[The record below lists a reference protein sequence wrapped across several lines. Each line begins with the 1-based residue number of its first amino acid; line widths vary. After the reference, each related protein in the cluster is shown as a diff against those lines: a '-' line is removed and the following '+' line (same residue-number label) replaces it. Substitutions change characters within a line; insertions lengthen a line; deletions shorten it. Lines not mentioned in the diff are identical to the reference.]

1 MVEVKFKKKED
12 FTFMMLNLF
21 VHDFL
26 HDFNASKFASRLS
39 KISSYIDKIRNEIN
53 SRTGKKP
60 PEKLNAAE
68 VIAEVIAEEKTEEKT
83 EDNSKSNKRSNKQ
96 SKKEKK
102 ASDTKTSD
110 TKASD
115 TKTTDTKTSDT
126 KTSDTKT
133 SDAIEEKTS
142 DTKTSDVI
150 EEKTSDTKTSDE
162 KISNEEDDTIDENI
176 LKEYECFDKNETGTN
191 LNYLISNID
200 GIVQDDNINK
210 INEVLNY
217 KGSITRSKAKTMQ
230 MAKNFVDET
239 KLYVLGLFNL
249 NKIKEDLK
257 YFGGRIKLFD
267 PLKYNKHTKKHGNK
281 KKHRRTKKIT
291 NENNVK
297 NNIEIN
303 QININNN
310 FYMLRN
316 FVNNGFESAIHY
328 SKDYKDLSDYFQFF
342 GKLYIYYENKN
353 MNPLDTF
360 NLTMIEDILV
370 LYLLD
375 KEKKILN
382 DKHLYNILDK
392 YNELIQNKKLKET
405 FTDNFY
411 GGKTSDNQN
420 KNEIFLGGTKEP
432 QEIINDAL
440 QMIGEIDEKFPFF
453 VGPENNF
460 FDIFDKPNLG
470 GFSIETIDYAKKI
483 QEKNPDII
491 KKTKLNS
498 FIETINKSKTFHLN
512 SRPRS
517 LETTKNAFI
526 DSMNKLIIYIRQ
538 TFVDIK
544 NDLITS
550 MEKDNNK
557 EKKLTAMQSSDVQRI
572 SISVARGGLEYILS
586 KDYNKNEK
594 KKNMLD
600 YEYDIIKNIAE
611 NEKGFTNLD
620 TKIRENFHVYSKNTG
635 NAHVIDSNEELKKQI
650 ENILKKFGKDNR
662 TSVINNAATSTLRDI
677 FGDKFDKEVICP
689 TSSYVDAMGSMGSC
703 SGDEFKNHKK
713 EFFNMDFLITND
725 EDENEFYQGNTLI
738 VNKDGKKE
746 VKITYSALCNEFM
759 LPYVELIIDM
769 STTKVVTLSANN
781 TFKSV
786 INRILTIWNNQLDKI
801 IDNEELLWEIL
812 INKRIYV
819 DLISTGSLKGIGDFY
834 QEINSTLE
842 KGGYEDRNIT
852 KNYFVNHLRIG
863 ANGDQPSG
871 IRAGFLLLNANT
883 GIHEN
888 AIAGYLADE
897 NTIMISREP
906 IIKGGSRKKIS
917 KKSNRKTRKK

>member
-1 MVEVKFKKKED
+1 
-12 FTFMMLNLF
+12 
-21 VHDFL
+21 
-26 HDFNASKFASRLS
+26 
-39 KISSYIDKIRNEIN
+39 
-53 SRTGKKP
+53 
-60 PEKLNAAE
+60 
-68 VIAEVIAEEKTEEKT
+68 
-83 EDNSKSNKRSNKQ
+83 
-96 SKKEKK
+96 
-102 ASDTKTSD
+102 
-110 TKASD
+110 
-115 TKTTDTKTSDT
+115 
-126 KTSDTKT
+126 
-133 SDAIEEKTS
+133 
-142 DTKTSDVI
+142 
-150 EEKTSDTKTSDE
+150 
-162 KISNEEDDTIDENI
+162 
-176 LKEYECFDKNETGTN
+176 
-191 LNYLISNID
+191 
-200 GIVQDDNINK
+200 
-210 INEVLNY
+210 
-217 KGSITRSKAKTMQ
+217 MQ

-239 KLYVLGLFNL
+239 KLYVLGLFNLNL

-291 NENNVK
+291 NKKNSKKISTKFFIQPNEINVK

-303 QININNN
+303 QININYN

-316 FVNNGFESAIHY
+316 FVNNGFESAMYY

-375 KEKKILN
+375 KEKLILN

-460 FDIFDKPNLG
+460 FDNFDKLKLEI
-470 GFSIETIDYAKKI
+470 FSIETIDYAKKI
-483 QEKNPDII
+483 QEENPDII

-517 LETTKNAFI
+517 HETTKNAYI

-557 EKKLTAMQSSDVQRI
+557 EKKLTAIQSSDVQRI

-586 KDYNKNEK
+586 QDYNKNK
-594 KKNMLD
+594 KK
-600 YEYDIIKNIAE
+600 K
-611 NEKGFTNLD
+611 
-620 TKIRENFHVYSKNTG
+620 
-635 NAHVIDSNEELKKQI
+635 
-650 ENILKKFGKDNR
+650 
-662 TSVINNAATSTLRDI
+662 
-677 FGDKFDKEVICP
+677 
-689 TSSYVDAMGSMGSC
+689 YVR
-703 SGDEFKNHKK
+703 
-713 EFFNMDFLITND
+713 L
-725 EDENEFYQGNTLI
+725 
-738 VNKDGKKE
+738 
-746 VKITYSALCNEFM
+746 
-759 LPYVELIIDM
+759 
-769 STTKVVTLSANN
+769 
-781 TFKSV
+781 
-786 INRILTIWNNQLDKI
+786 
-801 IDNEELLWEIL
+801 
-812 INKRIYV
+812 
-819 DLISTGSLKGIGDFY
+819 
-834 QEINSTLE
+834 
-842 KGGYEDRNIT
+842 
-852 KNYFVNHLRIG
+852 
-863 ANGDQPSG
+863 
-871 IRAGFLLLNANT
+871 
-883 GIHEN
+883 
-888 AIAGYLADE
+888 
-897 NTIMISREP
+897 
-906 IIKGGSRKKIS
+906 
-917 KKSNRKTRKK
+917 

>member
-1 MVEVKFKKKED
+1 M
-12 FTFMMLNLF
+12 
-21 VHDFL
+21 
-26 HDFNASKFASRLS
+26 
-39 KISSYIDKIRNEIN
+39 
-53 SRTGKKP
+53 
-60 PEKLNAAE
+60 
-68 VIAEVIAEEKTEEKT
+68 
-83 EDNSKSNKRSNKQ
+83 
-96 SKKEKK
+96 
-102 ASDTKTSD
+102 
-110 TKASD
+110 
-115 TKTTDTKTSDT
+115 
-126 KTSDTKT
+126 
-133 SDAIEEKTS
+133 
-142 DTKTSDVI
+142 
-150 EEKTSDTKTSDE
+150 
-162 KISNEEDDTIDENI
+162 
-176 LKEYECFDKNETGTN
+176 
-191 LNYLISNID
+191 NYLISNID

-249 NKIKEDLK
+249 NKIEEDLK

-291 NENNVK
+291 NKKNSKKISTKFFIQPNEINVK

-303 QININNN
+303 QININYN

-316 FVNNGFESAIHY
+316 FVNNGFESAMYY

-375 KEKKILN
+375 KEKLILN

-460 FDIFDKPNLG
+460 FDNFDKPELEN
-470 GFSIETIDYAKKI
+470 FSIETIDYAKKI
-483 QEKNPDII
+483 QEENPDII

-517 LETTKNAFI
+517 HETTKNAFI

-544 NDLITS
+544 NDSITS
-550 MEKDNNK
+550 MEKDNNNK
-557 EKKLTAMQSSDVQRI
+557 EKKLTAIQSSDVQRI

-586 KDYNKNEK
+586 QDYKKNYNNSKEP
-594 KKNMLD
+594 KNMLD
-600 YEYDIIKNIAE
+600 YEYDIIENIAE
-611 NEKGFTNLD
+611 HERGFTNLD
-620 TKIRENFHVYSKNTG
+620 TKIRANFHDYSKNTSR
-635 NAHVIDSNEELKKQI
+635 AIDSNEKFKTQI

-677 FGDKFDKEVICP
+677 FGDKFDNEVICP

-713 EFFNMDFLITND
+713 EFFNMDFLITNK

-738 VNKDGKKE
+738 VNKEGKKE
-746 VKITYSALCNEFM
+746 VKITYSALCNEFV

-786 INRILTIWNNQLDKI
+786 INRILTIWNNQLGKGL
-801 IDNEELLWEIL
+801 IDNEQILWDIL

-842 KGGYEDRNIT
+842 KGGYNDNKIP
-852 KNYFVNHLRIG
+852 KNYFYNHLRIG

-888 AIAGYLADE
+888 AIAGYLADS

-917 KKSNRKTRKK
+917 KKSNRKTLKKSI